1 MAQQLTAGGVSVY
14 RDSAGVLRETP
25 PGGTGASMSAVTT
38 ATEMDTQGNP
48 VPVYKAH
55 AFTYDGSGNL
65 ATDTVTDGTS
75 TWVRTYTYTNGAQAT
90 DSGWVK
96 Q

>member
-1 MAQQLTAGGVSVY
+1 MGYDKSRSQSAIPVY
-14 RDSAGVLRETP
+14 LIDVNGEEINLNALLSGSS
-25 PGGTGASMSAVTT
+25 GASNSAT
-38 ATEMDTQGNP
+38 DTNGAP
-48 VPVYKAH
+48 VPTYKPH
-55 AFTYDGSGNL
+55 SYTYDGSGNL

-75 TWVRTYTYTNGAQAT
+75 TWVRTYTYTNGAQTT